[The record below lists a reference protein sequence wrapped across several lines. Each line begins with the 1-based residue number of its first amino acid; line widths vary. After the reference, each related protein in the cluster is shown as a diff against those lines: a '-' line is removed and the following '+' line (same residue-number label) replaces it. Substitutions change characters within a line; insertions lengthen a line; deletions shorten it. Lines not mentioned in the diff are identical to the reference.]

1 MLQHST
7 FYISLKNRIKYL
19 ISGEKKRWSFDDYL
33 FYHMQDMDRAE
44 RASIMSLQ
52 ELEEA
57 EKLLN
62 KDSHREIFNSKRR
75 FYETFH
81 PVMSD
86 YIKRDIFFLR
96 DHSYEEYRQFLSANK
111 KCILKPDNMY
121 AGLGIDIVDC
131 RFENADYLDN
141 SSHESDDKN
150 SEAYILWKE
159 YFDKNY
165 LAEELLES
173 SAVYSSIYPE
183 SLNTMRITTLLDDE
197 GVPHV
202 IGAANQ
208 FGSRGSIVDND
219 DNSSIWANINVD
231 TGIVDAVDTDERT
244 GLINELHPDTRKPI
258 LGFENP
264 HFDEVKEL
272 ACQAALIVPECR
284 LIGWDIARL
293 SDGRLEIIEGN
304 VTPELNLFQ
313 SMTGKGLKNVLMNQ
327 SIK

>member
-1 MLQHST
+1 
-7 FYISLKNRIKYL
+7 
-19 ISGEKKRWSFDDYL
+19 
-33 FYHMQDMDRAE
+33 
-44 RASIMSLQ
+44 
-52 ELEEA
+52 
-57 EKLLN
+57 
-62 KDSHREIFNSKRR
+62 
-75 FYETFH
+75 
-81 PVMSD
+81 
-86 YIKRDIFFLR
+86 
-96 DHSYEEYRQFLSANK
+96 
-111 KCILKPDNMY
+111 MY

-159 YFDKNY
+159 YFDKNS

-219 DNSSIWANINVD
+219 DNSSIWANIDIN